1 MAREAAFT
9 VGSYDPAHAL
19 VIDPVLQYS
28 SYLGGSNFTSPATVV
43 TEPNTGI
50 VWIAGTTASTD
61 FPIVGTPI
69 RETGFG
75 NRDIFVAKIDPSK
88 ANVDS
93 LLYAAFVGG
102 TGTDEARSMALD
114 LDGNAVIAG
123 TTTSGDFP
131 IVGSYDTTIEG
142 NRDAIILKVDPRR
155 EGADALVYTT
165 FLGGDGEDF
174 ANAVAV
180 DSLNKIAVA
189 GYTVSENFPMTA
201 NSIQNNRQRG
211 YELFIARIDPD
222 AGTNGL
228 IYSTY
233 YGGSGTD
240 IPRAVAVNAE
250 GLIYVAG
257 STTSDNFPIGDFA
270 YQPSYSGG
278 GDMFLIR
285 VDTNRAGIQGI
296 NYGTYIG
303 GNGIDSAE
311 AMHLAADGTVYL
323 AGYTTSTNMPLA
335 GSAPQTQNAGGADVY
350 VIRIAIPSNAVTFAG
365 YLGGRSTDI
374 AYGMSVDRAG
384 RIHVTGYTYSSDF
397 NVTPNA
403 LQRTP
408 SGIPDAFLATMNPA
422 LPAAESLL
430 YSSYLGSAGLDYGY
444 SVSADANCLVSVT
457 GSTTGRRF
465 PVTENGY
472 QREASGFPDLFVS
485 SVNVCSQ

>member
-1 MAREAAFT
+1 
-9 VGSYDPAHAL
+9 
-19 VIDPVLQYS
+19 
-28 SYLGGSNFTSPATVV
+28 
-43 TEPNTGI
+43 
-50 VWIAGTTASTD
+50 
-61 FPIVGTPI
+61 
-69 RETGFG
+69 
-75 NRDIFVAKIDPSK
+75 
-88 ANVDS
+88 
-93 LLYAAFVGG
+93 
-102 TGTDEARSMALD
+102 
-114 LDGNAVIAG
+114 
-123 TTTSGDFP
+123 
-131 IVGSYDTTIEG
+131 
-142 NRDAIILKVDPRR
+142 
-155 EGADALVYTT
+155 
-165 FLGGDGEDF
+165 
-174 ANAVAV
+174 
-180 DSLNKIAVA
+180 
-189 GYTVSENFPMTA
+189 VSENFPMTA